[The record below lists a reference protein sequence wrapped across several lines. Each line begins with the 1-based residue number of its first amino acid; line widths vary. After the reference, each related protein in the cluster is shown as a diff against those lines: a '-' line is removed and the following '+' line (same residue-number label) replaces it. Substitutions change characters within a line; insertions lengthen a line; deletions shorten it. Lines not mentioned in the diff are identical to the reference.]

1 LTGPLPLR
9 AADGATLDVPAG
21 AAAEAWADGLELEG
35 AEALVR
41 YEHPH
46 FGRFP
51 AICTNRYGSGRLT
64 YVGTLPNARL
74 GRALAGWVGAA
85 SGLAPSW
92 ADLPE
97 AVRVNGTRTRAGE
110 RLWFVG
116 NWSWQPATITVPQAV
131 RDLHDGGE
139 VPKGEQLSLGGWDA
153 RLLQALEQPGISH
166 DGRG

>member
-1 LTGPLPLR
+1 LTAPLPLR
-9 AADGATLDVPAG
+9 AADGETLDVPAG

-35 AEALVR
+35 AEALAR

-139 VPKGEQLSLGGWDA
+139 VPKGERLSLGAWDV